1 VLLSLARKRRLHVLA
16 AGYAVVAVFGLV
28 AAIARWGFGASGS
41 NALAAG
47 VIAAVPLLVALL
59 GERITG
65 IKAFSVEV
73 SLAQITVPVQVDLTQ
88 AVMAMAEIG
97 PSGSPE
103 LLVTFRDAIRSQA
116 RLLRLNLRND
126 DYWWSTRVYL
136 AAAIAADYTKVE
148 QLVFVRGQEERLWVG
163 MLDPAITRAR
173 LAEVFPQYERNYRT
187 ARQQACNGR
196 DVNAPFDAD
205 AEITSILMN
214 WPGQFGWQEG
224 QVKQIVTGDL
234 LRRWL
239 GADLDIEAL
248 PHGPLTPLLQYQ
260 INMRP
265 RRYTALAAEGSLM
278 AVVDKSELAART
290 TEEVLRRQLA

>member
-1 VLLSLARKRRLHVLA
+1 MLLSLARKRRLNVLA

-28 AAIARWGFGASGS
+28 AAIARWGFGVSGS
-41 NALAAG
+41 SALAAG
-47 VIAAVPLLVALL
+47 AIAAVPLVVALL

-88 AVMAMAEIG
+88 AVMAMAEMG

-103 LLVTFRDAIRSQA
+103 LLATFRDAIRSQA

-163 MLDPAITRAR
+163 MLDPAATRAR
-173 LAEVFPQYERNYRT
+173 LAEVFPQYERHYR
-187 ARQQACNGR
+187 AVRQQAGDVA
-196 DVNAPFDAD
+196 DVNAPLDAD

-214 WPGQFGWQEG
+214 WPGQFGWLEDQAK
-224 QVKQIVTGDL
+224 QVVTSDL

-239 GADLDIEAL
+239 GADLDTEAL
-248 PHGPLTPLLQYQ
+248 PHGPLTSLLQYQ
-260 INMRP
+260 VNMRP
-265 RRYTALAAEGSLM
+265 RRYTALTAEGSLM